1 MKRFP
6 SLLLIGLP
14 FLFFLRCSSPFE
26 PELKEFADPENEI
39 LREVNANQIPSL
51 AAWVVKDDS
60 MVWQKHYGYAD
71 VSSRRLAGQN
81 TIYGL
86 ASISKLV
93 IVTATMQLYEQRL
106 ISLDADLNVYLP
118 FAVRNPNYPEQKI
131 TPYHLLTHTSGLA
144 WPENEFEFPGYYAHY
159 PWDSAP
165 PLKEWLPE
173 FILPGGAHY
182 AATVWKNSRP
192 GEREGYSNIGTA
204 LLAYIVEVVSD
215 TDYNEYCKQHIF
227 APLEMFNTSYAYA
240 DLDRSSLATLYESPN
255 RSIGFYRFRCYPSG
269 DLKSTIAD
277 FSHLVMAYMHGGQYK
292 NARILQ
298 ERTVQD
304 ILKIRNPASGICL
317 IWDYTV
323 GDWYGHA
330 GGKPGVAAY
339 VEFQRDS
346 KVALMVVANYRHN
359 SVYPGNKIHALVR
372 RMAKK
377 HE

>member
-1 MKRFP
+1 MERFLP
-6 SLLLIGLP
+6 IFLIGFAVLV
-14 FLFFLRCSSPFE
+14 FLQCSSPFE
-26 PELKEFADPENEI
+26 PEVKEFADTENEI

-60 MVWQKHYGYAD
+60 LVWQKYYGYAE
-71 VSSRRLAGQN
+71 VASRRAADRN

-93 IVTATMQLYEQRL
+93 IVTATMQLREQGL
-106 ISLDADLNVYLP
+106 LNLDADINAYLP

-144 WPENEFEFPGYYAHY
+144 WPENEFEVPEYYTHY
-159 PWDSAP
+159 PLDSAP
-165 PLKEWLPE
+165 PLREWLPE
-173 FILPGGAHY
+173 FILPEGAHY
-182 AATVWKNSRP
+182 VSTVWKNSRP

-204 LLAYIVEVVSD
+204 LLAYLVEVVSK

-227 APLEMFNTSYAYA
+227 APLEMFNASYVYA
-240 DLDRSSLATLYESPN
+240 DLDRSNLATLYDYPN
-255 RSIGFYRFRCYPSG
+255 HPIGFYRYRDYPAG
-269 DLKSTIAD
+269 DLKSTIAN

-298 ERTVQD
+298 ESTVQD
-304 ILKIRNPASGICL
+304 ILKMRNPASGICL
-317 IWDYTV
+317 LWDYTV

-346 KVALMVVANYRHN
+346 KVALMIASNYRHG

-372 RMAKK
+372 RIAKRY
-377 HE
+377 E